1 MVVDGVSYVPVRLA
15 PKKLNTTNAIIP
27 DVSGKIN
34 TFHVG
39 KQLYIPLNVVPKVY
53 APIFK
58 NRIVPVNN
66 QTVANTVIQCNGNYF
81 VPITDKTHR

>member
-15 PKKLNTTNAIIP
+15 PKKLNTTNAIVP

-39 KQLYIPLNVVPKVY
+39 K
-53 APIFK
+53 
-58 NRIVPVNN
+58 
-66 QTVANTVIQCNGNYF
+66 
-81 VPITDKTHR
+81 

>member
-15 PKKLNTTNAIIP
+15 PKKLNTTNAIVP

-39 KQLYIPLNVVPKVY
+39 KQLYIPLNVVPLVY
-53 APIFK
+53 APVFK
-58 NRIVPVNN
+58 NRMVPVNN
-66 QTVANTVIQCNGNYF
+66 ETVTKTVIQVNGNYF